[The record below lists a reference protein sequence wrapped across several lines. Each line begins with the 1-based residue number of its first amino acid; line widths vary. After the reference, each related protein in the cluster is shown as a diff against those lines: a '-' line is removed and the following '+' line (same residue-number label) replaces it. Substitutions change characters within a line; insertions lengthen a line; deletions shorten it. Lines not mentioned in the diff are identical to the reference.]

1 MGVRFI
7 SVNDNYDSI
16 RADSGEAM
24 TIALKNLMND
34 IYAKDI
40 SQKVYSALDT
50 KKRSGEFIGNFAAY
64 GYVKSPEDRHKLA
77 VDPDAA
83 KVVRAFFG

>member
-40 SQKVYSALDT
+40 SQ
-50 KKRSGEFIGNFAAY
+50 
-64 GYVKSPEDRHKLA
+64 
-77 VDPDAA
+77 
-83 KVVRAFFG
+83 